1 MNTPGSVAYGWGV
14 LIVAAG
20 VAYHFAKKDIDAKRR
35 EQAALGIRPEHA
47 MTWEERVKMEEMKQR
62 QLQQQQQQAASG
74 AADGAGRAGS
84 S

>member
-1 MNTPGSVAYGWGV
+1 MNTPSSVAYGWGV

-62 QLQQQQQQAASG
+62 QQQQQQAA
-74 AADGAGRAGS
+74 AAGTDGAGRAG
-84 S
+84 